1 MFALGPV
8 RRALLA
14 LALAG
19 FAIGTGEFVMLGLL
33 PQAAADLSVSI
44 PNAGWLISA
53 YALGVVVGA
62 PLLTAAT
69 VGHRRRL
76 VLVVLMS
83 VFAIGNLGSAAAPN
97 FELALVARFLTGL
110 PHGAFFGVGAVVAGN
125 MVPPAKRTAAMSVM
139 FAGLTTANI
148 VGVPAT
154 TLLGQH
160 TSWRLIYLI
169 VAVIAVCAAVMM
181 YLFVPDSP
189 GQRGTLGVE
198 LAVFGK
204 PQVWLTL
211 SVATLG
217 GGGLFATF
225 SYITP
230 MMTKVAGY
238 SPTAVTLLL
247 ALFGSGM
254 TFGNLLGARLA
265 DRALMPTLI
274 GSLVL
279 EAIVALS
286 FVFGAHNKISAAV
299 LIFLF
304 PATALAGL
312 PALQSRIIALAG
324 GAPNLAAASIQAA
337 FNVANSIGAYLGG
350 LVIAAGFGYTAPN
363 LVAAGLI
370 SLGLI
375 AAISSVLLDRRN
387 SARRPGS
394 TADSEVE
401 IAHVTVGQGIAT

>member
-1 MFALGPV
+1 MPALGHV

-33 PQAAADLSVSI
+33 PQVAGDLSVSI

-69 VGHRRRL
+69 VGHRRKL
-76 VLVVLMS
+76 VLVSLMS
-83 VFAIGNLGSAAAPN
+83 VFALGNLASALAPT
-97 FELALVARFLTGL
+97 FELALICRFITGL
-110 PHGAFFGVGAVVAGN
+110 PHGAFFGVGAVVAGQ
-125 MVPPAKRTAAMSVM
+125 MVAPARRTAAMSVM
-139 FAGLTTANI
+139 FSGLTIANI
-148 VGVPAT
+148 VGVPLT
-154 TLLGQH
+154 TLLGQQ

-169 VAVIAVCAAVMM
+169 VGAIAVVAAILIAV
-181 YLFVPDSP
+181 LVPDSP
-189 GQRGTLGVE
+189 GQRGTLGIE
-198 LAVFGK
+198 LAAFAK

-211 SVATLG
+211 SIAMLG

-238 SPTAVTLLL
+238 SSSAVTLLL
-247 ALFGSGM
+247 ALFGLGM
-254 TFGNLLGARLA
+254 TFGNLVGARLA
-265 DRALMPTLI
+265 DRALLPTLL

-279 EAIVALS
+279 EMMVAAT
-286 FVFGAHNKISAAV
+286 FVFGAHNQVSSAV

-304 PATALAGL
+304 PAAALAGL
-312 PALQSRIIALAG
+312 PALQSRIISLAG

-350 LVIAAGFGYTAPN
+350 VVIAAGYGYTAPN
-363 LVAAGLI
+363 VVAAGLI
-370 SLGLI
+370 GVGLVI
-375 AAISSVLLDRRN
+375 AVVSARLDRR
-387 SARRPGS
+387 GS
-394 TADSEVE
+394 RAGQRWAAESEPLAVN
-401 IAHVTVGQGIAT
+401 